1 MHKLRSLNKYLYKYR
16 FRLVIG
22 IFFIALSNGF
32 GVFSPQVVRHA
43 VDIITTEISYN
54 QFFQG
59 TALEPDFIKHFGKT
73 ILLFGLIV
81 VLLAIFRGLFLFF
94 MRQTIIVMSRLIEY
108 DQKNEIY
115 DHYQKLDLDFYK
127 RNNTGDLMSR
137 ITEDVSR
144 VRMYTGPA
152 IMYTI
157 NLLILFVMVI
167 FTMIRVNPELTLYT
181 ILPLPILGLSIFYV
195 NGIIER
201 KSEAIQRQLSF
212 LTTISQESFSGIRV
226 IKSYVQ
232 ERFMNTY
239 FSKECEQYKNK
250 TLDLARVEAVYFP
263 IIFLLVGLSTVL
275 TIFIGGLQVI
285 EGKITTGNIAEFVIY
300 INMLTWPIA
309 SVGWVMALV
318 QRAVASQK
326 RIDEFLNVQP
336 KISSPNVSA
345 PEIKGCVEFEN
356 VFFTYPNTGIQAL
369 KNISFKVNPGQ
380 RVAVIGR
387 TGSGKSS
394 LGQLL
399 VRMYDPES
407 GSVLIDGTDIRE
419 MNLFELR
426 TQIGYVSQDVF
437 LFSDSVFNNIAFGID
452 NEDVDPTNIKE
463 AATYAS
469 VDRDILDLPEQYK
482 TMVGE
487 RGVTLSGGQKQR
499 ISIARAL
506 VKDPKIVVF
515 DDCLSAVDAQTEIQ
529 ILGYLNEFLK
539 DRTTIIITH
548 RIFSLF
554 NFDTIIVLDDGQII
568 EQGNHDTLMQR
579 QGAYYDLY
587 EKQQIA
593 EKVVAG

>member
-1 MHKLRSLNKYLYKYR
+1 
-16 FRLVIG
+16 
-22 IFFIALSNGF
+22 
-32 GVFSPQVVRHA
+32 
-43 VDIITTEISYN
+43 
-54 QFFQG
+54 
-59 TALEPDFIKHFGKT
+59 
-73 ILLFGLIV
+73 
-81 VLLAIFRGLFLFF
+81 
-94 MRQTIIVMSRLIEY
+94 
-108 DQKNEIY
+108 
-115 DHYQKLDLDFYK
+115 
-127 RNNTGDLMSR
+127 
-137 ITEDVSR
+137 
-144 VRMYTGPA
+144 
-152 IMYTI
+152 
-157 NLLILFVMVI
+157 
-167 FTMIRVNPELTLYT
+167 
-181 ILPLPILGLSIFYV
+181 
-195 NGIIER
+195 
-201 KSEAIQRQLSF
+201 
-212 LTTISQESFSGIRV
+212 
-226 IKSYVQ
+226 
-232 ERFMNTY
+232 
-239 FSKECEQYKNK
+239 
-250 TLDLARVEAVYFP
+250 
-263 IIFLLVGLSTVL
+263 
-275 TIFIGGLQVI
+275 
-285 EGKITTGNIAEFVIY
+285 
-300 INMLTWPIA
+300 
-309 SVGWVMALV
+309 MALV

-469 VDRDILDLPEQYK
+469 VDRDILDLPEQYE

-579 QGAYYDLY
+579 QGAYCDLY
-587 EKQQIA
+587 EKQQIS